1 MEGVSAILR
10 VLVRT
15 GAELLVTLGAL
26 VVAFAAYLLVWSDV
40 QNAAAQSE
48 LRETFAAQVV
58 QASRTTTPAAAPSA
72 RRTRDRGDRVPTSP
86 LVPPPE
92 GTGVGVLTIPR
103 LGEGWSRVL
112 VEGVEPAQ
120 LALGPGH
127 FPGTAMPGQVGNF
140 AVAGHR
146 ATNGEPFALLD
157 TLVPGDE
164 VVVQTVAATFTYVVD
179 TTDLVAPTATEVLEP
194 VPGRPDATPRK
205 ALLTLVTCHP
215 RWGSAQRM
223 IVSGHLVDSSP
234 ASGGA

>member
-1 MEGVSAILR
+1 MNAILR

-15 GAELLVTLGAL
+15 GAELLVTLGAV
-26 VVAFAAYLLVWSDV
+26 VVAFAAYLMVWSDL
-40 QNAAAQSE
+40 QNAAAQSK
-48 LRETFAAQVV
+48 LRETFEAQVV
-58 QASRTTTPAAAPSA
+58 QASRTTTPAAAPPA
-72 RRTRDRGDRVPTSP
+72 RRTRDRGDRVATTP
-86 LVPPPE
+86 LVPPST
-92 GTGVGVLTIPR
+92 GGGVGVLSIPR
-103 LGEGWSRVL
+103 LGEGWSRVM

-127 FPGTAMPGQVGNF
+127 VPGTAMPGQVGNF

-179 TTDLVAPTATEVLEP
+179 GTELVAPTATEVLEP
-194 VPGRPDATPRK
+194 VPGRPGATPHR
-205 ALLTLVTCHP
+205 AVLTLVTCHP
-215 RWGSAQRM
+215 RWGSSQRM